1 MIHIKTGNIFST
13 QCQTIVNT
21 VNCVG
26 VMGAGIALEFK
37 LRYPKMFS
45 LYQGHCAN
53 GQLTLGRIWI
63 YNDKQKNG
71 ACSRILNFPTKNHW
85 KDPSSLDDIKLGL
98 SKFIATFKEKGIT
111 SIAFPLLGA
120 SLGGLS
126 ENDVVSLMK
135 ESLADVEIDIEIWHF
150 DPTAEDDLYPHFY
163 HKFITLTDEELIH
176 QSGLN
181 LGAINKIRTALKEPN
196 INSLNG
202 LLSVKGIGKTTVE
215 KSFKFIMDNN
225 SNTTNSQDPEELS
238 LF

>member
-1 MIHIKTGNIFST
+1 MINIKTGNIFST
-13 QCQTIVNT
+13 HCQTIVNT

-37 LRYPKMFS
+37 LRYPEMFT
-45 LYQGHCAN
+45 LYQGYCAK
-53 GQLTLGRIWI
+53 GQLTLGNLWI
-63 YNDKQKNG
+63 YNDKQKSD
-71 ACSRILNFPTKNHW
+71 ACSRVLNFPTKNHW

-98 SKFIATFKEKGIT
+98 KKFIATFKEKDIT

-126 ENDVVSLMK
+126 ESVVLSLMK
-135 ESLADVEIDIEIWHF
+135 ESLTDLEIDIEIWHF
-150 DPTAEDDLYPHFY
+150 DPTAEDDLYHNFCR
-163 HKFITLTDEELIH
+163 KFNNLPEDELKKL
-176 QSGLN
+176 SGLN
-181 LGAINKIRTALKEPN
+181 LGAIKKIKIALNDPN

-202 LLSVKGIGKTTVE
+202 LLRVKGIGKTTVE

-225 SNTTNSQDPEELS
+225 SNTANTSPVELS